1 MTNWPGQQRNPP
13 REPGWVDPDA
23 ATRAAPRYER
33 PPSTHAGPQPWAAP
47 PPASVSTGHQHWPP
61 PAHPQRSAPSAPPNA
76 SGQPPQLHSVRRR
89 HHLRL
94 AAAAVVLLVSGTVAY
109 MRVTGVDGGITAGG
123 GTESSTAQSAPTTTT
138 QDGSSVVGQ
147 TVLGYLE
154 ALRNG
159 DAEKALSYGEKRPE
173 DTTLLTDDI
182 LGKQLAQ
189 WPISDIRIHP
199 VEGNEA
205 IAEKMFVT
213 VSLKFGD
220 KKVTDQISVTRNPQ
234 GGWWIDYVANEYK
247 PGSDSATHKTL
258 SVFGKQLIPERSVFA
273 FPGYLEIT
281 TSNKYIDVVAKE
293 HTTFSSWPV
302 LAPPT
307 IDIAGAP
314 ELNSAGET
322 AVRAAVE
329 QAFARCE
336 GSTLTHPPGC
346 PARLPA
352 GEDGAVTWGRADIG
366 ELKNHLVFDL
376 MVRVSGITYIPIT
389 YQNADGHTV
398 TDRMPWVNTEDV
410 DISSDPPRVVT

>member
-1 MTNWPGQQRNPP
+1 
-13 REPGWVDPDA
+13 
-23 ATRAAPRYER
+23 
-33 PPSTHAGPQPWAAP
+33 
-47 PPASVSTGHQHWPP
+47 
-61 PAHPQRSAPSAPPNA
+61 
-76 SGQPPQLHSVRRR
+76 
-89 HHLRL
+89 
-94 AAAAVVLLVSGTVAY
+94 VVLLVSGTVAY
-109 MRVTGVDGGITAGG
+109 MRVTGVDGGLTAGG

-189 WPISDIRIHP
+189 WPISDIRIRP

-220 KKVTDQISVTRNPQ
+220 KEVTDTISVSRNPQ

-247 PGSDSATHKTL
+247 PGSDSATYKTL
-258 SVFGKQLIPERSVFA
+258 SVFGKQLTPERSVFA

-281 TSNKYIDVVAKE
+281 TSNKYIDVVASE

-302 LAPPT
+302 LRPPT
-307 IDIAGAP
+307 IQIEPP
-314 ELNSAGET
+314 ELNGAGTT

-346 PARLPA
+346 PAHLPA

-366 ELKNHLVFDL
+366 ELENFLAFDL
-376 MVRVSGITYIPIT
+376 VVGVSGITYIPVT
-389 YQNADGHTV
+389 YQNNDGHTV
-398 TDRMPWVNTEDV
+398 TDRMPWVNMEKV
-410 DISSDPPRVVT
+410 DIASDPPRVVA